1 MRILIA
7 RAQYSQA
14 LHRSIRVPETV
25 GVLASVLEVAQK
37 RAPTGVADPGDGTGS
52 GEGCGL
58 SPLSS
63 VREGSAETIRGKV
76 AASLWDSCLRGC
88 GKTSNI
94 RRKRRYQA
102 QQGLKPHVIWRHFR
116 QGRKTSPEA
125 EQGLK
130 PRQLGAPVGTTKVVP
145 CYKTRTVFHEISR
158 AKGPA
163 QTRLKSCPFKSQ
175 K

>member
-1 MRILIA
+1 MKSSGPGIWASGGPEIRRVRL
-7 RAQYSQA
+7 SD
-14 LHRSIRVPETV
+14 RSSRDQNLGRLLPRPE
-25 GVLASVLEVAQK
+25 K
-37 RAPTGVADPGDGTGS
+37 RLP
-52 GEGCGL
+52 EQC
-58 SPLSS
+58 
-63 VREGSAETIRGKV
+63 E
-76 AASLWDSCLRGC
+76 
-88 GKTSNI
+88 KTSNI

-163 QTRLKSCPFKSQ
+163 QTRLKSCPVTKRDSKRVVPTCEGVHQRLVTTLYWLSLVKPCVCRLGCVFHVKAH
-175 K
+175 